1 MCIHGNHTR
10 HTAPQSVAGVH
21 VYRRICLATVLLAC
35 CVVFTTSGVVDMD
48 DVGTGMVALKLHV
61 GKRVT
66 RVLVDINGD
75 NVDALA
81 DQFCTLEFVHEAHCL
96 ELVRRAAQRAI
107 EIHNIE
113 TSVDHRLFWES
124 GDTSMAVVKMNDE
137 ATVITVA
144 TAVTEG
150 LRRLVGSMLANFPAT
165 LYVLGLGMPFVG
177 TVQKLTWTRSF
188 LRRANLSGGII
199 FVDAYDT
206 IFQKPLLVP
215 HEVVLFGADRICSAD
230 VCSGP
235 LVHNRFLNSGSYA
248 GPAALILSLL
258 DIAISTNLRSHRDSD
273 QRILSKTC
281 LERAMPVAL
290 DIKYECFAPL
300 DGANFSD
307 EFRFLEHEDRILLA
321 SRHSGHVPSVIHGNG
336 RVGKQLLLF
345 HVLPHMAD
353 YDDMPHL
360 DEIMAKLSSL
370 ATASYLNFEPPVHTT
385 TSDAAV
391 STCKPG

>member
-1 MCIHGNHTR
+1 M
-10 HTAPQSVAGVH
+10 VF
-21 VYRRICLATVLLAC
+21 ATGGL
-35 CVVFTTSGVVDMD
+35 VDMD
-48 DVGTGMVALKLHV
+48 DVGDGMVALKLQV
-61 GKRVT
+61 GTRVK

-75 NVDALA
+75 NVESVA
-81 DQFCTLEFVHEAHCL
+81 DQFCTLELAQETSCP

-107 EIHNIE
+107 EIYNIE
-113 TSVDHRLFWES
+113 ASVDHRLFWES
-124 GDTSMAVVKMNDE
+124 GDTSIAVIKMSDV

-188 LRRANLSGGII
+188 LRRANLSGGVV

-215 HEVVLFGADRICSAD
+215 REVVVFGADRICPAD
-230 VCSGP
+230 VCAGP
-235 LVHNRFLNSGSYA
+235 LVPNRFLNSGSYA
-248 GPAALILSLL
+248 GPATLILALL
-258 DIAISTNLRSHRDSD
+258 ELAVSTNLRSHRDSD

-290 DIKYECFAPL
+290 DVNYKFFAPL

-307 EFRFLEHEDRILLA
+307 EFRLLEDNDRILLA

-336 RVGKQLLLF
+336 RVGKQLLLLN
-345 HVLPHMAD
+345 VLPHMAGYY
-353 YDDMPHL
+353 YDVPHL
-360 DEIMAKLSSL
+360 DEIMAKLASL
-370 ATASYLNFEPPVHTT
+370 ATASYLNFEPPLHPATRDTVV
-385 TSDAAV
+385 SKYKPDA
-391 STCKPG
+391 